1 MQIHKAIASKQQSRA
16 VVLYGDDG
24 RVIHTHVMYAVNGGT
39 IATPE
44 QAERR
49 AFEIAKD
56 LGRDVA
62 TAKVLHV
69 DDPSVLTSGRFVVD
83 PDTRALRPI
92 PRPIPVM
99 PKPG

>member
-16 VVLYGDDG
+16 VVLYDQDG
-24 RVIHTHVMYAVNGGT
+24 RVIHTHVIYAVNGGM

-56 LGRDVA
+56 LGRDV
-62 TAKVLHV
+62 TNAKALHV
-69 DDPSVLTSGRFVVD
+69 DDPALLTSGRFVVD
-83 PDTRALRPI
+83 PDARQLERVPVIAK
-92 PRPIPVM
+92 PR
-99 PKPG
+99 

>member
-16 VVLYGDDG
+16 IVLYDQDG
-24 RVIHTHVMYAVNGGT
+24 RVIHAHVIYAVNGGQ

-56 LGRDVA
+56 LGRDV
-62 TAKVLHV
+62 TNAKALHV
-69 DDPSVLTSGRFVVD
+69 DDPALLTSGRFVVD
-83 PDTRALRPI
+83 PDARQLKRVPVIAK
-92 PRPIPVM
+92 PR
-99 PKPG
+99 